1 MRLVDPDTLE
11 NEMTIE
17 DPVAFTKPWRV
28 NRHCRRLPGD
38 TFVSE
43 VVCAETQ
50 HSPIVN
56 GQTQF
61 LLPNDPPGYV
71 VGPMPIDPKKP

>member
-1 MRLVDPDTLE
+1 LG
-11 NEMTIE
+11 I
-17 DPVAFTKPWRV
+17 
-28 NRHCRRLPGD
+28 
-38 TFVSE
+38 
-43 VVCAETQ
+43 VVCNETQ

-71 VGPMPIDPKKP
+71 VGPMPVAPKKP